1 MTRQFDFEPLPVL
14 SESSKSWTSHLL
26 STAQNLS
33 NHCKMSLFDSLSL
46 PVSFEADYYASDAWD
61 ERKKEIEIEAQRH
74 NALFKLG
81 NEVIKCFNN
90 MSARR

>member
-1 MTRQFDFEPLPVL
+1 
-14 SESSKSWTSHLL
+14 
-26 STAQNLS
+26 
-33 NHCKMSLFDSLSL
+33 MSLFDALSL

-61 ERKKEIEIEAQRH
+61 ERKKEIESDAQRQ
-74 NALFKLG
+74 NAFFKLG

>member
-1 MTRQFDFEPLPVL
+1 
-14 SESSKSWTSHLL
+14 
-26 STAQNLS
+26 
-33 NHCKMSLFDSLSL
+33 MSLFEVLNS
-46 PVSFEADYYASDAWD
+46 PVSLEADYYASDAWD
-61 ERKKEIEIEAQRH
+61 ERKKEIEIEAQRQ